1 MWVYIFSQSKKS
13 QKRNGVLSRR
23 PLYLLVF
30 VVGFMVSGCTLGSD
44 DSSSAAPSQL
54 TESLSFDKSSYQVLS
69 GSSTEAI
76 VSISNDANSTGS
88 IVSLSSSNTDV
99 LKLSESQC
107 VLSSNSGSIAS
118 CEFSLIG
125 LTNGTATITASEGN
139 VSTTATVTVSST
151 AVPGTLAFTPSS
163 AKITDGSVRDV
174 TLSLNGSSG
183 VSNLVVNLTST
194 IVSGSSA
201 GVKSAKSVS
210 PMAASID
217 SITPSTCIL
226 STENR
231 TCDIRIK
238 GTNLGQAV
246 IKATVA
252 GSAASQ
258 YSVAQDEVEIVN
270 YAIPGTLGFD
280 GNVQI
285 SKGSSKSVAL
295 KLKDSS
301 GVSGLAVTLKA
312 QNAYVTLST
321 TTCTLSSVSPVCYVD
336 INGTGDG
343 LDTITASASGYSDAS
358 MIANV
363 TGGAVPGSFYFK
375 QSSETI
381 DINDT
386 YSLALVYSGGT
397 GVSGL
402 DVSIAADN
410 TNITVSPSSCL
421 MSNTNG
427 SSTCDITIDG
437 VSEGTSVV
445 TASAAG
451 YASATNTVTVKQ
463 GGGDATYGTLGFM
476 LNNAALSTLKLDT
489 NNTVPVTLEMD
500 GSSNVD
506 GLSVT
511 LASSD
516 STVLSTSSSAC
527 VLSTV
532 SNSCS
537 FKVTSLK
544 TGTATLTASSAHGS
558 ASFYVTVTTD
568 AKPFLVYSPTYLTLS
583 NQSTGA
589 SGVTVTLINPSSDLS
604 VNIKSSDQSAMGISP
619 GAATLSAS
627 SRSVS
632 ISNNNAVV
640 GAASGSYQ
648 VTVTP
653 TDPSVSPISYTVN
666 IASPVAVDRLLT
678 VVNRCPYTVYAG
690 ISGGSVGASNPTSQS
705 DCPSG
710 STFNVDVNACY
721 WNNPAPSTGS
731 YQLDS
736 NASATF
742 TIPKTNSNSVAD
754 KIWSGGVM
762 ARIRDVDGNWTIGD
776 CTGDNN
782 KTQYDCNLSKSFATP
797 STVAEFTL
805 LRSSA
810 DAYDV
815 TVINGVTVPTLMRPA
830 NASYDLGTP
839 YTNGAA
845 GGTTDQNGSTYVLNA
860 ASWEFNPANTASPD
874 AKYFNYVTDGG
885 AECTNAVCASS
896 SDVCGYTPSTLAN
909 KQFDKVY
916 CGKRLGYLT
925 AQEIWSKENNTSNNA
940 PGFNFSTPVPTGP
953 AGYQYLGYFYGCP
966 YDKATNTGF
975 PSGFTG
981 TPSDN
986 PTESGTTCGCTE
998 WEGVAHNSQKCAT
1011 YSNTWVDNVL
1021 PNTKWVKMGC
1031 PTCYSYQYDDMASTF
1046 SGFTSA
1052 STSNPVN
1059 GVNYEIIFCPDG
1071 KDFTNRPSYMQ

>member
-1 MWVYIFSQSKKS
+1 MG
-13 QKRNGVLSRR
+13 KRLV
-23 PLYLLVF
+23 YLLMLI
-30 VVGFMVSGCTLGSD
+30 VGLIISGCGD
-44 DSSSAAPSQL
+44 DASSSAATQDQ
-54 TESLSFDKSSYQVLS
+54 ESLAFNKSSYQVMS

-76 VSISNDANSTGS
+76 VTISNDANSSGS
-88 IVSLSSSNTDV
+88 VVSLSSSDTDV

-107 VLSSNSGSIAS
+107 VLSSNGGSIAS

-125 LTNGTATITASEGN
+125 IANGTSTITASEGN
-139 VSTTATVTVSST
+139 VSTSAAVTVSNT
-151 AVPGTLAFTPSS
+151 LVPGTLSFIPSS

-194 IVSGSSA
+194 VVSGSSA
-201 GVKSAKSVS
+201 GAKTVKSVS

-217 SITPSTCIL
+217 SLIPSTCIL
-226 STENR
+226 STESR

-238 GTNLGQAV
+238 GTNLGQAL
-246 IKATVA
+246 IKATVS

-258 YSVAQDEVEIVN
+258 YSVAQDDVEIVSD
-270 YAIPGTLGFD
+270 AIPGTLGFD

-285 SKGSSKSVAL
+285 STGSSKSVAL

-312 QNAYVTLST
+312 QNAYASLPT
-321 TTCTLSSVSPVCYVD
+321 TSCTLSSVSPICYID
-336 INGTGDG
+336 INGISDG

-358 MIANV
+358 MVANV
-363 TGGAVPGSFYFK
+363 IGGSVPGSFYFK

-386 YSLALVYSGGT
+386 YNLALVYSGGM
-397 GVSGL
+397 GVSDL
-402 DVSIAADN
+402 NVSIVSDN
-410 TNITVSPSSCL
+410 ANVSVSPSSCL

-427 SSTCDITIDG
+427 SSTCDISIDG

-445 TASAAG
+445 TASATG

-489 NNTVPVTLEMD
+489 NNTVPITLEMD

-511 LASSD
+511 LSSSD
-516 STVLSTSSSAC
+516 STVLSTSSSSC

-544 TGTATLTASSAHGS
+544 TGSATLTANSVHGS
-558 ASFYVTVTTD
+558 ASFHATVTTD

-583 NQSTGA
+583 NQSTAA

-604 VNIKSSDQSAMGISP
+604 LDIKSSDQSAMGISP
-619 GAATLSAS
+619 GSATLNAS
-627 SRSVS
+627 SRSVTVN
-632 ISNNNAVV
+632 NNNAVV

-666 IASPVAVDRLLT
+666 VASPVAVDRLLT

-710 STFNVDVNACY
+710 STFNGSYCY

-736 NASATF
+736 NTSATF

-782 KTQYDCNLSKSFATP
+782 KTRYDCNISKSFATP

-830 NASYDLGTP
+830 NTSYDLSTP

-845 GGTTDQNGSTYVLNA
+845 GATTVQNGSTYTLNA
-860 ASWEFNPANTASPD
+860 ASWEFNPADTASPD

-885 AECTNAVCASS
+885 AECTNAACASLD
-896 SDVCGYTPSTLAN
+896 DVCGYTPSTLAA

-953 AGYQYLGYFYGCP
+953 TGYQYLGYFYGCP

-1031 PTCYSYQYDDMASTF
+1031 PTCYAYQYDDMASTF